1 LIGGGGDAIENLYMP
16 STTRSRK
23 RRTRPGR
30 VGIYGGTFNPVH
42 VAHLIL
48 AEEMRERFGL
58 DRILFVPSGEPPHKR
73 GDFPSGAQR
82 LEMVR
87 RAVAGNTFFS
97 ATDIEVRRPG
107 FSYTIETLRE
117 LKRRFPDGQEFF
129 FLIGMDAFA
138 EITTWHRAEELLD
151 WAHFVIF
158 PRPGFPLEDPGRYT
172 PRTWVS
178 SPPVQPRKGVRRF
191 PVKGK
196 KSLFLAEAPS
206 LPVSASDIRR
216 RVREGRSVT
225 YLVPAAVEACIRR
238 NSLYTTR
245 NKGG

>member
-1 LIGGGGDAIENLYMP
+1 MP

-30 VGIYGGTFNPVH
+30 IGIYGGTFNPVH

-48 AEEMRERFGL
+48 AEEMRERFEL
-58 DRILFVPSGEPPHKR
+58 DRVLFVPSGEPPHKK
-73 GDFPSGAQR
+73 GNFPSGAQR

-87 RAVAGNTFFS
+87 RAVAGNAFFS
-97 ATDIEVRRPG
+97 AVDIEVRRPG

-117 LKRRFPDGQEFF
+117 LRRRFPDGQDFF

-138 EITTWHRAEELLD
+138 EITTWHRADELLD
-151 WAHFVIF
+151 WANFVIF
-158 PRPGFPLEDPGRYT
+158 PRPGFPLEDPGHYA
-172 PRTWVS
+172 PRAWITG
-178 SPPVQPRKGVRRF
+178 SPVKTRKGIMRF
-191 PVKGK
+191 PVQGR
-196 KSLFLAEAPS
+196 KSLFLAEAPA

-216 RVREGRSVT
+216 RVREGRSVA
-225 YLVPAAVEACIRR
+225 YLVPAAVEACIHRDR
-238 NSLYTTR
+238 LYTTR